1 MGPAFGCAG
10 ARQRDAKEKE
20 AAAGEGCGN
29 PELCICLR
37 PQQPVFTQRQTAGLW
52 SQTAEDGSGSG
63 FCQCRV
69 ASSWDSS
76 SSSLKA
82 TS

>member
-1 MGPAFGCAG
+1 MGPALGCAG

-20 AAAGEGCGN
+20 EAAEEGCGN
-29 PELCICLR
+29 PELCIRLR

-52 SQTAEDGSGSG
+52 SQTAEDVSGSG
-63 FCQCRV
+63 FCQRSV

-76 SSSLKA
+76 SSPLKA